1 MRKFCAAVALS
12 SLALLVASQAFAA
25 ANSVPYPN
33 LVGSMFQ
40 FVGSPTF
47 VDPTA
52 NPTGLMQETNDDGSN
67 TALFGAP
74 ALSGN
79 SLLFTPANFVA
90 QATGGAIDTTGAQFQ
105 VVIESVLSTA
115 VIDAV
120 KITEIGDTAL
130 GFASTTGMTG
140 TVTSMGG
147 VLTITHTTAGAL
159 GVPISICFPGPA
171 GGGCTAASGV
181 TYTPAQFFVLGGT
194 PLSSSWSAITYIDVK
209 SIVPNATRAIL
220 SLDNDLSAFSEATT
234 TAKIQKKVVNG
245 PSVIIDVIPE
255 PGTFALVCGG
265 LLVMSVR
272 ARKNRA

>member
-1 MRKFCAAVALS
+1 MRKFCAAVALC
-12 SLALLVASQAFAA
+12 SLASLVASQAFAA
-25 ANSVPYPN
+25 MPVPYPD
-33 LVGSMFQ
+33 LVGPMFQ

-47 VDPTA
+47 VDPTY

-67 TALFGAP
+67 TALYGP
-74 ALSGN
+74 PTLSGN
-79 SLLFTPANFVA
+79 SLLFTPANFLA
-90 QATGGAIDTTGAQFQ
+90 QATGAAGYDTTGAQFQ

-120 KITEIGDTAL
+120 KISEIGDTTL
-130 GFASTTGMTG
+130 GIVGTGATG
-140 TVTSMGG
+140 TLASMGG

-159 GVPISICFPGPA
+159 PVPISICFPGPA
-171 GGGCTAASGV
+171 GGPCAAASGV
-181 TYTPAQFFVLGGT
+181 TYTPAQFFVLPTNLGT
-194 PLSSSWSAITYIDVK
+194 TSWSATTYIDVK

-220 SLDNDLSAFSEATT
+220 SLDNDLSAFSEAGT